1 MFVMSLKKIRA
12 NRLVIVLGKLRRSTS
27 YHWTLHVFFM
37 RTAQE
42 HVSNISQ
49 HCEKHRKS
57 QVQVSFSQSFD
68 LFCEEF
74 HGLFSAPSCVS
85 VIVFP
90 SQFWCSPVTPS
101 TAPII
106 RVQPLLSDASASWR
120 SSCRSWM
127 IVRLLRLFFETWKMP
142 KRCMKTD

>member
-1 MFVMSLKKIRA
+1 MFVMSLKK
-12 NRLVIVLGKLRRSTS
+12 NTSKPSGHRSWQAQTLNFLSLNTS
-27 YHWTLHVFFM
+27 RFFM

-68 LFCEEF
+68 LFCKEF

-127 IVRLLRLFFETWKMP
+127 IVRLVRLFFETWKIP